1 MAESARARRVGIP
14 AAALL
19 LGLLA
24 GCGGSP
30 PVDMYF
36 GTNVGADF
44 RAPVTDASADGAT
57 NVTPD
62 SGAAGATGQGGGGAT
77 GQGGGGATGQGGGG
91 AAGQDGMAGAT
102 GQATGQGGM
111 AGAAG
116 QSGTNA
122 AQGG

>member
-77 GQGGGGATGQGGGG
+77 GQGGGGA
-91 AAGQDGMAGAT
+91 AGQDGMAGAT

>member
-14 AAALL
+14 ATGLL

-62 SGAAGATGQGGGGAT
+62 SGAP
-77 GQGGGGATGQGGGG
+77 GATGQGGGG
-91 AAGQDGMAGAT
+91 AAGQGGMAGAT

-116 QSGTNA
+116 QSGTDA